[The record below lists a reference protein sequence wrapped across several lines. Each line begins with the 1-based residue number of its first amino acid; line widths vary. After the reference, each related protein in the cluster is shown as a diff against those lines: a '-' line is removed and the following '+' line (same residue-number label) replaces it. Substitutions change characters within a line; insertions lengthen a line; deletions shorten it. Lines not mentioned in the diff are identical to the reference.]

1 MEVRDVVTLLDDFI
15 DGGDT
20 SIEAANRLEVLI
32 DNAYPDDDF
41 LQQTVEV
48 LACYRPEGGD
58 FIFNVSHVRKR
69 LVETRAYFIKIA
81 PL

>member
-1 MEVRDVVTLLDDFI
+1 MEVIVTLLDHFI

-20 SIEAANRLEVLI
+20 CIEAANRLEVLI

-41 LQQTVEV
+41 LQATVEV

-58 FIFNVSHVRKR
+58 FLFDVSQVRNR
-69 LVETRAYFIKIA
+69 LVETRIYLMKVAS
-81 PL
+81 L

>member
-1 MEVRDVVTLLDDFI
+1 MEVIVTLLDHFI

-41 LQQTVEV
+41 LQATVEV

-58 FIFNVSHVRKR
+58 FLFDVSQVRNR
-69 LVETRAYFIKIA
+69 LVETRIYLMKVAS
-81 PL
+81 L

>member
-1 MEVRDVVTLLDDFI
+1 MEVIVTLLDHFI

-32 DNAYPDDDF
+32 DNSYPDDDF
-41 LQQTVEV
+41 LQATVEV

-58 FIFNVSHVRKR
+58 FLFDVSQVRNR
-69 LVETRAYFIKIA
+69 LVETRIYLMKVAS
-81 PL
+81 L